1 MSKKCPGGLKLFIR
15 GMREALKE
23 VPTCPMCKGTG
34 DAVQFSEVT
43 YWRGEQVTVCAQ
55 CHGRGKV

>member
-1 MSKKCPGGLKLFIR
+1 MGLKLFIR
-15 GMREALKE
+15 EMWKALKE

-34 DAVQFSEVT
+34 DAIEFSEIT